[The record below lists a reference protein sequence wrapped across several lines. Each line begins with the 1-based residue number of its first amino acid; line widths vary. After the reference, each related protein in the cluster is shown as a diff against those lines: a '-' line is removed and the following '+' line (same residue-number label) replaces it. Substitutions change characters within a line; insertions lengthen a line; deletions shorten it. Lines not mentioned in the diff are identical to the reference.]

1 LGTVE
6 NQSRMSEQ
14 EECLSVMA
22 SSWSTS
28 DTAAELSEG
37 NETVDEIEEI
47 EEWEIV
53 DEVGESEW

>member
-1 LGTVE
+1 
-6 NQSRMSEQ
+6 MSEQ